1 MEKIVIFGAGKVGR
15 SFIGQIFSNAGYE
28 VVFVD
33 VVDELVEALNRAG
46 RYRVEVRDVHPK
58 TLWVEH
64 VRAVHGNDIEAVTD
78 EVASAY
84 LVATVV
90 GANNLKY
97 LYGNIARGLLKRQK
111 TGRGGLNIIICE
123 NLRNSSQVFLPGLT
137 EQLPADFPLDTLV
150 GLVET
155 STDKMVP
162 DVPEHVKHRDPLVL
176 YAEAFNTLIV
186 DRTAFI
192 GDPPRVEHVQAKANI
207 HAYFDRK
214 FFTLNTGHAIT
225 AYLGHLSGHTYIWEA
240 IRDANLQ
247 KFVEGAMW
255 ESGQSLVAEYPE
267 EFNAPDQRR
276 YIADLIRRFHNKALN
291 DTIHRVG
298 RDLPRKLARND
309 RLIGALLLDVKHGV
323 PAPYTVVG
331 TAAAMM
337 FRAVDAQGKLYPDD
351 QFFVDELYSKGVD
364 HVLSAVCEL
373 DPAHAEERR
382 LRGEIRNTLHQLQ
395 KIPWQEFREM
405 KLEMVS
411 SAFS

>member
-1 MEKIVIFGAGKVGR
+1 MGKIVIFGAGKVGR
-15 SFIGQIFSNAGYE
+15 SFIGQIFSSAGFE

-33 VVDELVEALNRAG
+33 VADALVKTLNRAG

-58 TLWVEH
+58 TLWVDN
-64 VRAVHGNDIEAVTD
+64 VRAVHGNDVARVTA
-78 EVASAY
+78 EVATAD

-97 LYGNIARGLLKRQK
+97 LYGNIARGLQKRQQSGK
-111 TGRGGLNIIICE
+111 GALNIIICE
-123 NLRNSSQVFLPGLT
+123 NLRNSSRVFRPGLAA
-137 EQLPADFPLDTLV
+137 QLPADFPLDSLV

-162 DVPEHVKHRDPLVL
+162 DVPEHVKLRDPLVV

-186 DRTAFI
+186 DRSAFI
-192 GDPPRVEHVQAKANI
+192 GDPPRLEHVEAKGNI

-214 FFTLNTGHAIT
+214 FFSLNTGHAIT
-225 AYLGHLSGHTYIWEA
+225 AYLGHLSGRTYIWDA

-267 EFNAPDQRR
+267 EFNASDQRR
-276 YIADLIRRFHNKALN
+276 YISDLIRRFHNKALN

-309 RLIGALLLDVKHGV
+309 RLIGALLLDAKHGI
-323 PAPYTVVG
+323 PAPYTVIG

-337 FRAVDAQGKLYPDD
+337 FRSVDEHGELYPRDR
-351 QFFVDELYSKGVD
+351 FFADELYSKGVN
-364 HVLSAVCEL
+364 HVLSTACGL
-373 DPAHAEERR
+373 DPNHPDERR
-382 LRGEIRNTLHQLQ
+382 LGDEIGNALHQLQ
-395 KIPWQEFREM
+395 KIPWQEFRDM
-405 KLEMVS
+405 QLEVMNRAIS
-411 SAFS
+411 